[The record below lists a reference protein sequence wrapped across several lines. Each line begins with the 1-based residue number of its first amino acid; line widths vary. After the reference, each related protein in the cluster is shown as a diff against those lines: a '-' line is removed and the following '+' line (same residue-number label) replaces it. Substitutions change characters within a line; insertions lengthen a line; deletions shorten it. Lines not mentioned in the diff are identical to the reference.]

1 MEIIMLKKTSN
12 PLERTNTI
20 VLKNMRNV
28 RGSKISLLTFL
39 LKNLAIRKSPEIM
52 SKTYKGKEMPGILL

>member
-1 MEIIMLKKTSN
+1 
-12 PLERTNTI
+12 
-20 VLKNMRNV
+20 MRNV

-52 SKTYKGKEMPGILL
+52 RKTYKGKEMPGILL